1 MPRRFYPACC
11 GVGSVLFLW
20 GGAGWA
26 CGLRLFLLFGLRLF
40 LLFGHPR
47 DGWREQDSNLRRRGR
62 QIYSLIPLTAW
73 VSLRKEASRKLSHK
87 NPSCVKSFP
96 QFLNFFFHPPPQ
108 KNKNPSQPP
117 TKRGIR
123 GGITENRESAKKTKK
138 ARRPMP
144 IHPDLCRPM
153 PVVLVP
159 VVGCAHRHTQRNA
172 AGWNYNRL
180 AAWFRDRH
188 R

>member
-1 MPRRFYPACC
+1 MPLVVVWPAPDADMPRRFYPACC

-20 GGAGWA
+20 GGAGLG
-26 CGLRLFLLFGLRLF
+26 CGLRLVLLFGLRLF
-40 LLFGHPR
+40 LLFGHPC

-87 NPSCVKSFP
+87 NPPCVKSFP
-96 QFLNFFFHPPPQ
+96 QFLKFFFHPPPQ
-108 KNKNPSQPP
+108 KSKNPPQPP

-138 ARRPMP
+138 RAPPYAALYRSS
-144 IHPDLCRPM
+144 LCRPE
-153 PVVLVP
+153 PV
-159 VVGCAHRHTQRNA
+159 G
-172 AGWNYNRL
+172 AGRGLN
-180 AAWFRDRH
+180 
-188 R
+188 